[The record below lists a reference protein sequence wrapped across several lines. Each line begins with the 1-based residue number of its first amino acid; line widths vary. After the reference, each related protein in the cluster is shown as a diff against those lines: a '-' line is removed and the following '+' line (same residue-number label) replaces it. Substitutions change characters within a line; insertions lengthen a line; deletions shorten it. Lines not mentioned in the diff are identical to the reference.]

1 MIIAFTAFTITLI
14 ILFIWCLHKDEEGW
28 SIILGVSIVCFGIF
42 GWGLFLG
49 TTTEKVEV
57 VESNAKILE
66 ILKGKHI
73 TVVVSD
79 HGPSDSHIFDG
90 YQSDK
95 IDSTTQFKW
104 TYTVKRNYYNIILN
118 EYEEFGI
125 R

>member
-1 MIIAFTAFTITLI
+1 MIITFTAFTITLI
-14 ILFIWCLHKDEEGW
+14 ILFTWCLHKDEEGW
-28 SIILGVSIVCFGIF
+28 SIFLGILIVCFGIF
-42 GWGLFLG
+42 GWGVFLG

-57 VESNAKILE
+57 VESNAKVLE

-79 HGPSDSHIFDG
+79 HGPADSHTFDG
-90 YQSDK
+90 YDSDR